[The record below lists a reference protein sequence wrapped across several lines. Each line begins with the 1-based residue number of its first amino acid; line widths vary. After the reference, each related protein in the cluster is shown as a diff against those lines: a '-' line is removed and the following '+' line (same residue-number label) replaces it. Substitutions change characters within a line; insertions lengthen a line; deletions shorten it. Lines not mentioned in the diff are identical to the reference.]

1 MPPFWKIFL
10 LNDFSSS
17 SNLYKAIEI
26 PSKISLDSSSS
37 SSEDTEISS
46 EIVSK
51 FDCFV
56 VGFYQKKWIRKSI
69 FKVTI
74 EIGDWC
80 FL

>member
-1 MPPFWKIFL
+1 

-56 VGFYQKKWIRKSI
+56 VGFYQKK
-69 FKVTI
+69 
-74 EIGDWC
+74 
-80 FL
+80 